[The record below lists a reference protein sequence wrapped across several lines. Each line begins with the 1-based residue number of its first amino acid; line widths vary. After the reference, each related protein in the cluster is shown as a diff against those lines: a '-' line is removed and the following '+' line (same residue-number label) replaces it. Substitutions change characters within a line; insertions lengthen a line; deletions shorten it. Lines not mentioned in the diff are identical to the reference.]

1 MKSKITL
8 ILGIIDTLLVTA
20 VIGMLILNGIN
31 SQTVEPRF
39 DTKKVIKEANTS
51 KDPKQPHLYTGA
63 IDKPITITPKND
75 AESDATTKE
84 ETVSE
89 RPSAS
94 SVYSGNVEDDITR
107 IRTQWQTIQDN
118 LNHYQMVDAGSGIT
132 HYCEDVNGVPVIRKA
147 VVKTSGASEEYFYEY
162 TDGTYEPFF
171 IFVTGTD
178 LREDRYYFADY
189 QLIRW
194 IEAKQG
200 GTIHDLDT
208 ANPEYVQRGETYLDK
223 AFSAIG
229 M

>member
-8 ILGIIDTLLVTA
+8 ILGIIDALLVTA

-75 AESDATTKE
+75 AESDAAAKE

-107 IRTQWQTIQDN
+107 IRAQWQTIQDN

-147 VVKTSGASEEYFYEY
+147 VVKTSGASEE
-162 TDGTYEPFF
+162 
-171 IFVTGTD
+171 
-178 LREDRYYFADY
+178 
-189 QLIRW
+189 
-194 IEAKQG
+194 
-200 GTIHDLDT
+200 
-208 ANPEYVQRGETYLDK
+208 
-223 AFSAIG
+223 
-229 M
+229 